1 MRRVITPA
9 VVIGNGVL
17 VNIFSRALSQQRA
30 VDFFFFFFFFFFRMS
45 GCVVHPRMRECDVPR
60 CSHGTQARADPWMSG
75 WGVSVTPRHSQVRA
89 FPTDGWM
96 WCAALFP
103 WHSRVRADPCM
114 SGCDRGVPIAPSSES
129 CDFVVFVVLPLS
141 LGSPPLV
148 VVFSV
153 IPMALSRESRPMYE
167 RL

>member
-1 MRRVITPA
+1 
-9 VVIGNGVL
+9 
-17 VNIFSRALSQQRA
+17 
-30 VDFFFFFFFFFFRMS
+30 
-45 GCVVHPRMRECDVPR
+45 
-60 CSHGTQARADPWMSG
+60 
-75 WGVSVTPRHSQVRA
+75 
-89 FPTDGWM
+89 
-96 WCAALFP
+96 
-103 WHSRVRADPCM
+103 M

-153 IPMALSRESRPMYE
+153 IPMALSSESRPMDV